1 MRIVRS
7 YDYECGSKVKIHI
20 ASLSIAT
27 HAAATRLA
35 RSPPF
40 EKSISALAKIDEAT
54 ATESALHSAAA
65 AAALGMHAASRR
77 RLAARMKESVFI
89 VSKST
94 SNAFRRRGARAAP
107 TCLQCS

>member
-54 ATESALHSAAA
+54 ATESV
-65 AAALGMHAASRR
+65 AALCTKHAASRHVTSSQPSGVRKDR
-77 RLAARMKESVFI
+77 R
-89 VSKST
+89 
-94 SNAFRRRGARAAP
+94 SNP
-107 TCLQCS
+107 CL

>member
-54 ATESALHSAAA
+54 ATESV
-65 AAALGMHAASRR
+65 AALCTKHAASRHVF
-77 RLAARMKESVFI
+77 AALRSPEGPTLESVFI
-89 VSKST
+89 GSHSTSKSRAT
-94 SNAFRRRGARAAP
+94 RG
-107 TCLQCS
+107 CQ